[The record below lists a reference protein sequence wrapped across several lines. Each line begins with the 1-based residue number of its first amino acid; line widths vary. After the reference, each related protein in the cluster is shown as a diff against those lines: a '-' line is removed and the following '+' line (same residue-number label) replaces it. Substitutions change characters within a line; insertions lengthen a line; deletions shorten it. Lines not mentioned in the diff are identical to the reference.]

1 MISVDRVYQKVLAI
15 SNKEQRGYI
24 TPQEFNLFAAQ
35 AQMEIFEQYF
45 YDINQWSRQPGNSH
59 AHADMLELLEQKV
72 NHFKVYDVSVTVP
85 SISGDIDYN
94 NNEVYRLG
102 EVKIRYNSQGQNK
115 KVTAEEIKV
124 EEHQLYLDSPLAKQ
138 SIRRPIYW
146 QRATALGGEVR
157 IRIYP
162 KTTPGDT
169 VLLSYIRKPND
180 PNWPYM
186 VATTV
191 PGSTSALYD
200 PTSPTLRH
208 FELHGSEETELV
220 NRILS
225 YAGIAIQRPEITQG
239 AAAIEL
245 SKTQQEKQ

>member
-24 TPQEFNLFAAQ
+24 TPQEFKLFAAQ

-45 YDINQWSRQPGNSH
+45 YDINQFNRVPGNSH
-59 AHADMLELLEQKV
+59 AYADMLELLEQKV
-72 NHFKVYDVSVTVP
+72 NHFKVYEVDVP
-85 SISGDIDYN
+85 HNNGDVNYN

-102 EVKIRYNSQGQNK
+102 EVKVRYAQNNNENSI
-115 KVTAEEIKV
+115 AEEIKV
-124 EEHQLYLDSPLAKQ
+124 EEHQLYLDSPLARQ
-138 SIRRPIYW
+138 SVKRPIYW
-146 QRATALGGEVR
+146 QRSTGIGGEVR
-157 IRIYP
+157 IRVYP
-162 KTTPGDT
+162 NTNAGDT
-169 VLLSYIRKPND
+169 VLLTYIRRPND

-200 PTSPTLRH
+200 PTSPDLQH

-225 YAGIAIQRPEITQG
+225 YAGIAIQRPEITQS
-239 AAAIEL
+239 AANIEL
-245 SKTQQEKQ
+245 SKIQQEKS